1 MVDFYNDFLRSERDL
16 KRYLAVGRN
25 KEELFSLIQRAVEE
39 HPYIFANVIN
49 VTTEGT
55 CERSDIVGIRRQII
69 C

>member
-49 VTTEGT
+49 VPKLQPKVLVNDQT
-55 CERSDIVGIRRQII
+55 
-69 C
+69 